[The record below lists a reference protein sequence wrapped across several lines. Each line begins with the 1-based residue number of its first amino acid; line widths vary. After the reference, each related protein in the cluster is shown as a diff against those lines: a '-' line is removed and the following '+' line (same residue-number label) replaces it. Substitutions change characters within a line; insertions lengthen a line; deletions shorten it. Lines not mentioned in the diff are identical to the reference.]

1 MSINKCH
8 FVGNLTRDPEVMSTK
23 GGTTVMRFG
32 LAVND
37 SVKDGDE
44 WKERPNYLDMVMFG
58 RRAEAVSNYLSK
70 GDKVSIECRARWSSW
85 EDSETGK
92 KRSKVEFTVDEIEF
106 MSRRDGGCQRPVQQ
120 APQQSAAL
128 AWSAQQAYRQ
138 PPAQTK
144 PHQTYD
150 PPVYDEDIPF

>member
-8 FVGNLTRDPEVMSTK
+8 FVGNLTRDPELLATK
-23 GGTTVMRFG
+23 SGTTIMRFG

-37 SVKDGDE
+37 RVKDGDE
-44 WKERPNYLDMVMFG
+44 WKDRPNFLDMVMFG
-58 RRAEAVSNYLSK
+58 RRAEAVSNYLAK
-70 GDKVSIECRARWSSW
+70 GDKVSIECRARWSQW

-92 KRSKVEFTVDEIEF
+92 KRSKVEFVVDEIEF
-106 MSRRDGGCQRPVQQ
+106 MQRRSDDGYQQPVQQ
-120 APQQSAAL
+120 AQQAPSQG
-128 AWSAQQAYRQ
+128 WSAQQAYSQ
-138 PPAQTK
+138 PPAQTR